1 MVVINKLNYE
11 LSDKPKYKL
20 KVLVNG
26 KYIYFGS
33 AGMEHYFDKTGLL
46 NPKLNHNDNQRR
58 RLYLLRS
65 AGIRKKD
72 GTLTK
77 DDKTSANYF
86 SRVILWGA

>member
-1 MVVINKLNYE
+1 MVIINKLKYE

-33 AGMEHYFDKTGLL
+33 AGMEHFFDKTRLL
-46 NPKLNHNDNQRR
+46 NSKLNHNDKERR
-58 RLYLLRS
+58 EKYLNRS
-65 AGIRKKD
+65 GGIRRKD

-77 DDKTSANYF
+77 DDITSANYH
-86 SRVILWGA
+86 SRTVLW

>member
-1 MVVINKLNYE
+1 MVIINKLKYE

-46 NPKLNHNDNQRR
+46 DKKFNHNDKERR
-58 RLYLLRS
+58 KNYLNRS
-65 AGIRKKD
+65 GGIRRKD

-86 SRVILWGA
+86 SRTILWDA

>member
-1 MVVINKLNYE
+1 MVIINKLNYE

-46 NPKLNHNDNQRR
+46 DKKLNHMDMERR
-58 RLYLLRS
+58 RLYLIRS
-65 AGIRKKD
+65 AGIKRKD

-77 DDKTSANYF
+77 DDKTSSNNH
-86 SRVILWGA
+86 SRTILWDA

>member
-1 MVVINKLNYE
+1 MVIINKLNYE
-11 LSDKPKYKL
+11 ISDKPKYKL

-46 NPKLNHNDNQRR
+46 DPKLNHNDNQRR

-77 DDKTSANYF
+77 DDINSANHH
-86 SRVILWGA
+86 SRTVLWI

>member
-46 NPKLNHNDNQRR
+46 DKKLNHNNSERR

-65 AGIRKKD
+65 AGIRRKD

-86 SRVILWGA
+86 SRKILWNA

>member
-11 LSDKPKYKL
+11 LSEKPKYKL

-46 NPKLNHNDNQRR
+46 DPKFNHLDKEKRKNYLN
-58 RLYLLRS
+58 RS
-65 AGIRKKD
+65 GGIRRKD

-86 SRVILWGA
+86 SRTILW